1 MCRAGIA
8 RPTLPEQAMRSARTI
23 VWLTFALVLGA
34 CATLSRSAP
43 GSPSPEEWGA
53 LLNTTDLMANAGR
66 HAAADSTLRAFAAAH
81 PGTRAAEETL
91 FWRALYKMD
100 PRSSAATR
108 AEGRALMDEYAA
120 SSRTSWY
127 RGQANVLR
135 HLAREIS
142 DAEQSVADSTIVP
155 GDTTAGGIAARDRVI
170 RTQRAEIARLN
181 AELERIKRR
190 LAAPTP

>member
-1 MCRAGIA
+1 MLA
-8 RPTLPEQAMRSARTI
+8 
-23 VWLTFALVLGA
+23 
-34 CATLSRSAP
+34 
-43 GSPSPEEWGA
+43 
-53 LLNTTDLMANAGR
+53 TTDVLANAGR
-66 HAAADSTLRAFAAAH
+66 HAAADSALRDFAQRH
-81 PGTRAAEETL
+81 PGTRAADEVL

-120 SSRTSWY
+120 SPRTSWY
-127 RGQANVLR
+127 RTQANVLR

-142 DAEQSVADSTIVP
+142 DAEATPGDSTIVA
-155 GDTTAGGIAARDRVI
+155 GDTSATGIAARERVI
-170 RTQRAEIARLN
+170 RIQRAEIARLN